1 MTPNG
6 AQAPP
11 ASDRT
16 TPAGQPTVTELVSG
30 ILSDAQTLVKQQV
43 TMFRAELKED
53 IRRTKEATRYLGV
66 GAGLVSLG
74 SLFLVVSLVYLLGWL
89 VPSLPEFAC
98 WAIVG
103 GVLAVAGGI
112 ALAVGQHLFNKFN
125 PLPDKTFTAL
135 QENVTW
141 IANSPPK

>member
-11 ASDRT
+11 ATNRT
-16 TPAGQPTVTELVSG
+16 APTGQPTMTELVSG
-30 ILSDAQTLVKQQV
+30 ILTDAQTLVKQQV

-53 IRRTKEATRYLGV
+53 IRRTKEATRYMGIGAALVAV
-66 GAGLVSLG
+66 GALL
-74 SLFLVVSLVYLLGWL
+74 LIVSLVYLLQWF

-103 GVLAVAGGI
+103 GVITTAGVI

-125 PLPDKTFTAL
+125 PLPDKTFNAL

-141 IANSPPK
+141 IANNPPN